1 MGHARQERVKLV
13 GTRSA
18 DYIRA
23 SGHCGCIAMGQ
34 ASTRKQAVYMAAPE
48 RFAKS
53 QICSCNA
60 GTVHTWPISTNRG
73 TSRDVGYQVMIRP
86 KADIAEMTF
95 LTKAVVI
102 VVVNLNCIKK
112 AATLTRSLHRQLAAF
127 AAPSGR
133 VPLNHT
139 VSSASRITEH
149 HWKFRVGFRGRV
161 CPSESAPMR
170 AFALSK

>member
-48 RFAKS
+48 RFAES

-60 GTVHTWPISTNRG
+60 GTVHTWPVS
-73 TSRDVGYQVMIRP
+73 
-86 KADIAEMTF
+86 
-95 LTKAVVI
+95 
-102 VVVNLNCIKK
+102 
-112 AATLTRSLHRQLAAF
+112 
-127 AAPSGR
+127 AAP
-133 VPLNHT
+133 VA
-139 VSSASRITEH
+139 SS
-149 HWKFRVGFRGRV
+149 RGSYRRY
-161 CPSESAPMR
+161 CGHGSDDA
-170 AFALSK
+170 ALRFVTHLRHRPF

>member
-60 GTVHTWPISTNRG
+60 GTVHTWPNAEVASGPANVRLFEVTRHDIWLMRVRLWT
-73 TSRDVGYQVMIRP
+73 DAVEKVG
-86 KADIAEMTF
+86 
-95 LTKAVVI
+95 L
-102 VVVNLNCIKK
+102 
-112 AATLTRSLHRQLAAF
+112 
-127 AAPSGR
+127 
-133 VPLNHT
+133 
-139 VSSASRITEH
+139 
-149 HWKFRVGFRGRV
+149 
-161 CPSESAPMR
+161 
-170 AFALSK
+170 